1 MPKRLQN
8 HRVPRTPQEVKL
20 GFPAKP
26 APRPA
31 RADGSPAYLVDE
43 RGHLLP
49 GRKKEGRTAFVQA
62 EEVGGASWAFTKMG
76 YV

>member
-49 GRKKEGRTAFVQA
+49 GR
-62 EEVGGASWAFTKMG
+62 
-76 YV
+76 